1 MVKKIDIAEIQL
13 DNYTTRE
20 MLIRIDRCIAE
31 KRYTTIEEVNMKT
44 LELVASDEEVKQALE
59 LFDYTVIAD
68 EGILKAASADTLQRR
83 HEIEEHDFFYELFK
97 RLDRNHKTV
106 FVLGDSQAAVD
117 EAEEFLK
124 ELFDRLE
131 IVGKGVFDEANG
143 TDEGVVNEINI
154 ATPEVVLSFLPSPV
168 QEKFF
173 FRNKD
178 KISTILWYGIGS
190 GKFLAKR
197 TGIIGKIRKMLDVRR
212 LTRIID
218 SYEKRDV

>member
-1 MVKKIDIAEIQL
+1 MVKKIDIAGIQL

-31 KRYTTIEEVNMKT
+31 KSFTTIEEVNMKT

-106 FVLGDSQAAVD
+106 FVLG
-117 EAEEFLK
+117 AE
-124 ELFDRLE
+124 
-131 IVGKGVFDEANG
+131 
-143 TDEGVVNEINI
+143 
-154 ATPEVVLSFLPSPV
+154 LPSLSV
-168 QEKFF
+168 K
-173 FRNKD
+173 
-178 KISTILWYGIGS
+178 
-190 GKFLAKR
+190 
-197 TGIIGKIRKMLDVRR
+197 
-212 LTRIID
+212 
-218 SYEKRDV
+218 

>member
-1 MVKKIDIAEIQL
+1 MVKKIDIAGIQL

-31 KRYTTIEEVNMKT
+31 KSFTTIEEVNMKT

-131 IVGKGVFDEANG
+131 IVGKGVFDETNG

-173 FRNKD
+173 LGI
-178 KISTILWYGIGS
+178 KIKYPPFCGMELEVASFWQKEPEL
-190 GKFLAKR
+190 L
-197 TGIIGKIRKMLDVRR
+197 
-212 LTRIID
+212 
-218 SYEKRDV
+218 EK

>member
-1 MVKKIDIAEIQL
+1 MIKKINVVGIQL
-13 DNYTTRE
+13 DNYTVRE
-20 MLIRIDRCIAE
+20 MIMNVERMLSDNIFECIQEVDMDTLSLASNDE
-31 KRYTTIEEVNMKT
+31 QVKEMLDSLTYTII
-44 LELVASDEEVKQALE
+44 SDV
-59 LFDYTVIAD
+59 
-68 EGILKAASADTLQRR
+68 GILRAAGVETMQRK

-124 ELFDRLE
+124 ELFDQLE
-131 IVGKGVFDEANG
+131 IVGKGVFDETNG

>member
-1 MVKKIDIAEIQL
+1 MIKKIDIAGIQL

-31 KRYTTIEEVNMKT
+31 KSFTTIEEVNMKT

-83 HEIEEHDFFYELFK
+83 QEIEEHDFFYELFK

-117 EAEEFLK
+117 EAEEFL
-124 ELFDRLE
+124 
-131 IVGKGVFDEANG
+131 
-143 TDEGVVNEINI
+143 
-154 ATPEVVLSFLPSPV
+154 
-168 QEKFF
+168 
-173 FRNKD
+173 
-178 KISTILWYGIGS
+178 
-190 GKFLAKR
+190 
-197 TGIIGKIRKMLDVRR
+197 
-212 LTRIID
+212 
-218 SYEKRDV
+218 

>member
-1 MVKKIDIAEIQL
+1 
-13 DNYTTRE
+13 
-20 MLIRIDRCIAE
+20 
-31 KRYTTIEEVNMKT
+31 MKT

-124 ELFDRLE
+124 ALFDRLE
-131 IVGKGVFDEANG
+131 IVGKGVFDATNG

>member
-44 LELVASDEEVKQALE
+44 LELVASDEEVKQ
-59 LFDYTVIAD
+59 
-68 EGILKAASADTLQRR
+68 AASADTLQRR

-131 IVGKGVFDEANG
+131 IVGKGVFDETNG